1 MGMVNIMALR
11 LHDQAVAKIACAY
24 GGLAWGLFWLPLR
37 ALEAAGIG
45 GSLAT
50 VVFYVL
56 PLVCV
61 SPLFLMRARHFRTAD
76 LAFHLTAIIAAV
88 SMVLYA
94 LSFLYTDVVR
104 AMLLYYMTPVWS
116 GLLARL
122 WLKEA
127 ITPARLVSFCLGIA
141 GLLVIFGVDAGVLLP
156 RNAGDWISLSSGVLW
171 AVAVVMMRRG
181 FKGEPLELT
190 LAYFLYGSVF
200 AVALVMLLPG
210 TASGGSAELA
220 RLAGDLFWLVPA
232 IILLVIPT
240 VFAVMW
246 GSPKLNPGTVGI
258 LFMTEI
264 SVGAI
269 TAWLWAGEIFGWREL
284 AGVALITAAGLA
296 ETIAENVPLRLP
308 AVEVAGKPRRGGEI

>member
-1 MGMVNIMALR
+1 
-11 LHDQAVAKIACAY
+11 
-24 GGLAWGLFWLPLR
+24 
-37 ALEAAGIG
+37 
-45 GSLAT
+45 
-50 VVFYVL
+50 
-56 PLVCV
+56 
-61 SPLFLMRARHFRTAD
+61 
-76 LAFHLTAIIAAV
+76 
-88 SMVLYA
+88 
-94 LSFLYTDVVR
+94 
-104 AMLLYYMTPVWS
+104 
-116 GLLARL
+116 
-122 WLKEA
+122 
-127 ITPARLVSFCLGIA
+127 
-141 GLLVIFGVDAGVLLP
+141 
-156 RNAGDWISLSSGVLW
+156 
-171 AVAVVMMRRG
+171 MMRRG

-190 LAYFLYGSVF
+190 LAYLYGSVF